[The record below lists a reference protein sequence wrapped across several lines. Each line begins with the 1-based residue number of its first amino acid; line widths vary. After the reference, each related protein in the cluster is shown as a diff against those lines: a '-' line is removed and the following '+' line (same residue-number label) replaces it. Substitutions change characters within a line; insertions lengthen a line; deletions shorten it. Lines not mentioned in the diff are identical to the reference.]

1 METIPPVDQ
10 EVIIHIKRK
19 LDDAGL
25 LGPSEDLKKDEVA
38 QLFELPFELR

>member
-1 METIPPVDQ
+1 MEAIPPIDQ

-25 LGPSEDLKKDEVA
+25 LGPSEDLKKVEVA
-38 QLFELPFELR
+38 QLSELP